1 MIRIKRNPRNEK
13 IINDLIIKRKRIRS
27 EPPVFHEL
35 YSYDIYYQNEKIGY
49 VWVNKT
55 NSWVNKVEI
64 LYPEYRRQGINSYV
78 YDHIEKDLNIK
89 LKPSGNL
96 SSDGAAFWQNRSKKS
111 NPTDYKLLKDIKI
124 KKLRIFEPIGRNPNR
139 HYLEYKI
146 LLNNKQIG
154 YAMMEENTNFI
165 SLVEIHDAFQRSGLN
180 TYLYNYI
187 ENDLNIK
194 LVPSKSQ
201 SSDGKAFWKN
211 RK

>member
-1 MIRIKRNPRNEK
+1 MIRIKRKNPTDQNLITK
-13 IINDLIIKRKRIRS
+13 ISVLKKKHENGDIEYLAYIEDILIGGIGFNIYKNYVTWVQIDPKYRRKGVASFLYKHVENDLKIKI
-27 EPPVFHEL
+27 
-35 YSYDIYYQNEKIGY
+35 D
-49 VWVNKT
+49 
-55 NSWVNKVEI
+55 
-64 LYPEYRRQGINSYV
+64 
-78 YDHIEKDLNIK
+78 
-89 LKPSGNL
+89 KPSPYLLN
-96 SSDGAAFWQNRSKKS
+96 DGEKFWKNRLKKS

-124 KKLRIFEPIGRNPNR
+124 KKLRIFEPIGRDPNR

-154 YAMMEENTNFI
+154 YAIMEENANFI

-201 SSDGKAFWKN
+201 SSDGKAFWKS

>member
-1 MIRIKRNPRNEK
+1 MIRIKRKKNPTDEEFLKKLHVVKKKHEYEDGLTEYFVYDKDKCIGGIGFNIYKDYVTWVQIEK
-13 IINDLIIKRKRIRS
+13 PYRRKGIASFLYKYVENDLDIKI
-27 EPPVFHEL
+27 
-35 YSYDIYYQNEKIGY
+35 D
-49 VWVNKT
+49 
-55 NSWVNKVEI
+55 
-64 LYPEYRRQGINSYV
+64 
-78 YDHIEKDLNIK
+78 
-89 LKPSGNL
+89 KPSPYLLNNGEK
-96 SSDGAAFWQNRSKKS
+96 FWKNRLKK

-124 KKLRIFEPIGRNPNR
+124 KKLRIFEPIGRDPNR

-154 YAMMEENTNFI
+154 YAMMEENTNFV

-201 SSDGKAFWKN
+201 SSDGKAFWKS